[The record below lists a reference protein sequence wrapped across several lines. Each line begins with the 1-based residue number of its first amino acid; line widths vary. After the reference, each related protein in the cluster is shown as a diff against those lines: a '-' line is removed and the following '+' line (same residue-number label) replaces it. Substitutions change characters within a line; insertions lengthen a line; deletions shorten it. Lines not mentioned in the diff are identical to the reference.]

1 MPLANVTAQIDPVNN
16 ILIPINTGT
25 WGNLSNSSWSNWTG
39 WVNAPANPMVW
50 NLPVQDL
57 ESNVY
62 FTITTDAQVNGNI
75 IYLVKTS
82 TTGNFAGE
90 ETTTTI
96 TSADTSNVSAF
107 YGRFVYIQ
115 ANVYN
120 QGGQTSISSLNFT
133 TSTRSYDI
141 TLTDI
146 DSTTLTANGTG
157 RILPID
163 GNTIGAVKAISIT
176 PFAGSGGSTSVY
188 VTAGYVDSDYFEST
202 TTNFPPIPLIVGK
215 NRSSPTVQFVDYTGA
230 EKDCVFDARVTVV
243 PQMGYSGQNL
253 VVL

>member
-39 WVNAPANPMVW
+39 WVNAPANPMIW

-62 FTITTDAQVNGNI
+62 FTITTDAQVNGNLV
-75 IYLVKTS
+75 YLVKTS

-96 TSADTSNVSAF
+96 TSADTGNVSAF

-141 TLTDI
+141 TLADI
-146 DSTTLTANGTG
+146 DSTALTANGTG

-163 GNTIGAVKAISIT
+163 GNTIGAVKAISLT
-176 PFAGSGGSTSVY
+176 PFSGGSSGNVY
-188 VTAGYVDSDYFEST
+188 VTSGYVDTNYFEASA
-202 TTNFPPIPLIVGK
+202 NYPAIPLIVSK
-215 NRSSPTVQFVDYTGA
+215 DRMTPTVQFVDYGGA
-230 EKDCVFDARVTVV
+230 EKDCQFDARVTVV